1 MTLMTQPHY
10 PAIRLAALLLAG
22 MTSFAADQ
30 VLPPIKGTTG
40 IGDVP
45 PIPIALS
52 GYTGEVA
59 RVLEFDLEVV
69 GFKVVPASASDLQYT
84 LTGKNDGRVEGSL
97 RDAVSKQLKFA
108 KAYSGASL
116 RQQTHALA
124 DDVAQAVLQLPG
136 IARTRIAFKRDM
148 GRRSELYVADYDG
161 YEAAAVTS
169 DGSVVAAPCWA
180 PGKDLLVY
188 TSYLAGNPDIM
199 AHDLGSGKRSF
210 VARYTGS
217 NISPAVS
224 PDGRQVAMILS
235 KGGSPDLYVANI
247 DGSNLRQLTKSRE
260 DESSPCWSPDGR
272 TICLSTRMNGRRT
285 LATIPASGGTM
296 KRLSTSGA
304 INPSEPAWSPDGKWI
319 AFTSQRRDFEIC
331 VVKAGGGTARTIAV
345 GEDPAWSPNSRTL
358 MMVQRDR
365 QANRTLSLLD
375 VPTKQRKTLATG
387 LGSCSQPTW
396 AR

>member
-1 MTLMTQPHY
+1 MMLMTQTH
-10 PAIRLAALLLAG
+10 RTGTLLAAVWLATG
-22 MTSFAADQ
+22 TAFAADQ
-30 VLPPIKGTTG
+30 ELTITHTTG

-69 GFKVVPASASDLQYT
+69 GFKVVPESASGLQYT
-84 LTGKNDGRVEGSL
+84 LSGKNDGRVEGTL
-97 RDAVSKQLKFA
+97 RDAVSKQTKLA
-108 KAYSGASL
+108 KAYSDASL
-116 RQQTHALA
+116 RQQAHALA
-124 DDVAQAVLQLPG
+124 DDVVKAVHDLPG
-136 IARTRIAFKRDM
+136 IARTRIAFKRDL
-148 GRRSELYVADYDG
+148 GRRSELYVSDYDG
-161 YEAAAVTS
+161 YQAAAITS

-180 PGKDLLVY
+180 PGKNLLVY

-210 VARYTGS
+210 VARYSGS

-224 PDGRQVAMILS
+224 PDGRLVAMIMS
-235 KGGSPDLYVANI
+235 KGGSPDLYVADI
-247 DGSNLRQLTKSRE
+247 DGSNLRQLTKTPE

-272 TICLSTRMNGRRT
+272 TICFSTRMSGRRT
-285 LATIPASGGTM
+285 LATIPSSGGAVN
-296 KRLSTSGA
+296 RLSTAGA

-319 AFTSQRRDFEIC
+319 ALTAQRRDFEIC
-331 VVKAGGGTARTIAV
+331 VVPAGGGTARTVAV

-358 MMVQRDR
+358 VMVQRDR